1 MLRPS
6 AFLLSSTACLVLALA
21 AGCHAS
27 PAAVPASS
35 PLAPLEDSYQSL
47 RYWNDQIGV
56 TEARRATQSVH
67 QVSVAVMKQKRDSAR
82 AVFQTRLAAV
92 PIALPSDDSLALK
105 VIRESSRS
113 LLRSGSDSS
122 SGKDTAGSCDYSPD
136 SIARQPEGAERLAAR
151 VLSCYGKATDSIE
164 VDGEWLNRLEI
175 LGRLGRTDDPAKRER
190 LFLALQPV
198 WRSINGQDDSLSPY
212 RILARLYHEQLKG
225 KPSPIAQKATAFGAS
240 SAEME
245 GWLVRILET
254 WHSISPDSTIE
265 PWNFYYQ
272 AGAASRRLSP
282 KVPALTDM
290 RRVND
295 RYYHMLGADPVALG
309 VHYDLEARPGK
320 YPVAYTDFGARP
332 RQINGRW
339 NSGELWVFTSYLAGS
354 FDNLAELL
362 HETGHA
368 IHIAAI
374 RTRPAFMDWPD
385 NDTFTEALAD
395 FPAME
400 LYEPAWQMRFLG
412 DSATLAESLRAKYAG
427 IVFDVAWGLFE
438 LRMDRDPGLDPNQVW
453 TDITSRYFRI
463 RSHPE
468 WSWWA
473 MRGQLID
480 GPGYL
485 VNYAIGAIITA
496 DLRARMQALRG
507 PFVTS
512 DTTWYSWVSEQLY
525 RYGLERPSLTVLE
538 GFLGRP
544 LSPEAILADMK
555 RARE

>member
-6 AFLLSSTACLVLALA
+6 SFFTLSCTCIALAL
-21 AGCHAS
+21 GCHGS
-27 PAAVPASS
+27 PTAAPASS

-47 RYWNDQIGV
+47 RYFQDQIGV
-56 TEARRATQSVH
+56 TQARGASESVH
-67 QVSVAVMKQKRDSAR
+67 GVTVASLEKSRDSAR

-92 PIALPSDDSLALK
+92 PKALTAADSLALLT
-105 VIRESSRS
+105 ITQSSRS
-113 LLRSGSDSS
+113 LLTSESDSNS
-122 SGKDTAGSCDYSPD
+122 ADPGNESCDYAPD
-136 SIARQPEGAERLAAR
+136 SLARQPNGIAVLSGR
-151 VLSCYGKATDSIE
+151 VLSCYGKATENIE
-164 VDGEWLNRLEI
+164 VDGEKLNRLKI
-175 LGRLGRTDDPAKRER
+175 LGRLSRTADATKRER

-198 WRSINGQDDSLSPY
+198 WRSINGQDDSVSPY
-212 RILARLYHEQLKG
+212 RILARMYHEELKG
-225 KPSPIAQKATAFGAS
+225 KVSPISQKAAAFGVP

-254 WHSISPDSTIE
+254 WRAISPDSILE

-282 KVPALTDM
+282 KVATLGDM

-295 RYYHMLGADPVALG
+295 QYYHMLGADPAALG
-309 VHYDLEARPGK
+309 VHYDLEARVGK

-332 RQINGRW
+332 RQINGQW
-339 NSGELWVFTSYLAGS
+339 NSGEPWVFTSYLGGS

-374 RTRPAFMDWPD
+374 RTRPAFTDWPD

-400 LYEPAWQMRFLG
+400 LYEPAWQIRFLG
-412 DSATLAESLRAKYAG
+412 DSVTLAESLRAKYAG

-438 LRMDRDPGLDPNQVW
+438 LRMDQNPSQDPNQLW
-453 TDITSRYFRI
+453 TDITSTYFRI
-463 RSHPE
+463 QPHPE

-496 DLRARMQALRG
+496 DLRARMRTLRG
-507 PFVTS
+507 SFIAS
-512 DTTWYSWVSEQLY
+512 DSTWYPWASDQIY
-525 RYGLERPSLTVLE
+525 RFGLEKPSPTVLE
-538 GFLGRP
+538 DFLGRSLAP
-544 LSPEAILADMK
+544 DAILADMERGK
-555 RARE
+555 

>member
-6 AFLLSSTACLVLALA
+6 FFLPVMGTCLAVAT
-21 AGCHAS
+21 GCHSS
-27 PAAVPASS
+27 PTVAPASS

-47 RYWNDQIGV
+47 RFWQDQIGV
-56 TEARRATQSVH
+56 TEARGASESVH
-67 QVSVAVMKQKRDSAR
+67 GVTVATLERSRDSAR
-82 AVFQTRLAAV
+82 AVFQNRLAAV
-92 PIALPSDDSLALK
+92 PKDLTPADSAALQ

-113 LLRSGSDSS
+113 LLASDSDSS
-122 SGKDTAGSCDYSPD
+122 SGETATESCDYAPD
-136 SIARQPEGAERLAAR
+136 SLARQPEGISLLSAR
-151 VLSCYGKATDSIE
+151 VLSCYGKATENIE
-164 VDGEWLNRLEI
+164 VDGERLNRLEI
-175 LGRLGRTDDPAKRER
+175 LGRLGRTDDAAKRER

-212 RILARLYHEQLKG
+212 RILARMYHEELKG
-225 KPSPIAQKATAFGAS
+225 KVSPIAQKAAAFGVPS
-240 SAEME
+240 TEME

-254 WHSISPDSTIE
+254 WRSISPDSTLE

-272 AGAASRRLSP
+272 TGAASRRLSP
-282 KVPALTDM
+282 KVATLADM

-295 RYYHMLGADPVALG
+295 DYYRMLGATPVTLG
-309 VHYDLEARPGK
+309 VHYDLEARAGK

-332 RQINGRW
+332 RQVDGRW
-339 NSGELWVFTSYLAGS
+339 NSGEPWVFTSYLAGS

-374 RTRPAFMDWPD
+374 RTRPAYMDWPD

-400 LYEPAWQMRFLG
+400 LYEPAWQIRFLG
-412 DSATLAESLRAKYAG
+412 DSVTIAESLRAKYAG

-438 LRMDRDPGLDPNQVW
+438 LRMDRNPSQDPNQLW
-453 TDITSRYFRI
+453 TDITSTYFRI
-463 RSHPE
+463 RPHPE

-496 DLRARMQALRG
+496 DLRARMRTLRG
-507 PFVTS
+507 PFIAS
-512 DTTWYSWVSEQLY
+512 DSTWYPWASDQIY
-525 RYGLERPSLTVLE
+525 RFGLERPSLTVLE
-538 GFLGRP
+538 QFLGRP
-544 LSPEAILADMK
+544 LAPGAILADME
-555 RARE
+555 RAK